1 MPWHRRIETTR
12 FPVEQRESCRSGG
25 AYPDTTS
32 CLGRNHYFC
41 FAPFFLGGSLRGPSP
56 KMSFLDLPTGGAD
69 PTSAS
74 LQPPRTKKPAALK
87 PSARRRRREFSK
99 LRESFMFNSQ
109 EIGVPNA
116 ESILGTKSVGHAACR
131 CFELDL
137 KHRRSTILRFERG
150 PWQVVKCKLGHG
162 RMGKS
167 YQPLGSLVKTASR
180 S

>member
-1 MPWHRRIETTR
+1 MPRHWRIETTR
-12 FPVEQRESCRSGG
+12 FSAEQHERCRSRG
-25 AYPDTTS
+25 AFPDTTS
-32 CLGRNHYFC
+32 WPGRNRYFR
-41 FAPFFLGGSLRGPSP
+41 FASFVLGGSLRGPSP
-56 KMSFLDLPTGGAD
+56 IMSFLDFPTGGSD

-116 ESILGTKSVGHAACR
+116 ESISAPKSAGHAARR
-131 CFELDL
+131 CFSLDL
-137 KHRRSTILRFERG
+137 KYRRSTILRFERG
-150 PWQVVKCKLGHG
+150 SWQVVKCKLGQG

-167 YQPLGSLVKTASR
+167 
-180 S
+180 